1 MLGHLL
7 GRNPLQELFDER
19 AIILQG
25 YLVKTP
31 TNIHLPRPNEH
42 RSKDRSRSRRASRN
56 SISMASSTR
65 LSAFRALFASTSLPS
80 LLPLALLLMLLQQDT
95 LAFLHPKAF
104 AFSSTAAAGP
114 TQRVRQPIVEM
125 MAGDGA
131 SSTLSAGTVAV
142 VVGYQSG
149 AAQLLAAKM
158 ATMHKDAI
166 VRAIFDKGDDSD
178 SEAASFPVNV
188 QVTYK
193 NLESVMAEDLAGASV
208 ALISLDKGPGAEVGA
223 DPGNYLSLPTL
234 LAAIPESAK
243 VLVAAY
249 ANDTSGTGQGGGGGL
264 QLNIFAKGV
273 NPKEAVEAIRRESGG
288 SRIVLVQ
295 HARLFGAANP
305 FTVGGKATQPLPFV
319 SGPLQRP
326 VVEESYAKQN
336 ILLALGSSLSRN
348 ANAATL
354 RSTLAEAMVRAVEVV
369 GSIADFSVVS
379 LEGQAPCVGDWE
391 QQLAGL
397 DTRGGVTVF
406 EKVLAANE
414 RVDLPVLQDWLKDD
428 FGAGLSTLAISR
440 VLNSPKPAIVAMT
453 DSGADIIWQFVQKDL
468 KIRGSGRWCIQ
479 LDNVS
484 KSIKILREDAT
495 GGMLTEALPGE
506 EELLQ
511 RFSAA
516 INRLVYSRKLS
527 KRR

>member
-1 MLGHLL
+1 MHK
-7 GRNPLQELFDER
+7 DTTVR
-19 AIILQG
+19 AILD
-25 YLVKTP
+25 K
-31 TNIHLPRPNEH
+31 
-42 RSKDRSRSRRASRN
+42 
-56 SISMASSTR
+56 
-65 LSAFRALFASTSLPS
+65 
-80 LLPLALLLMLLQQDT
+80 
-95 LAFLHPKAF
+95 
-104 AFSSTAAAGP
+104 
-114 TQRVRQPIVEM
+114 
-125 MAGDGA
+125 GDG
-131 SSTLSAGTVAV
+131 
-142 VVGYQSG
+142 SG
-149 AAQLLAAKM
+149 AAALP
-158 ATMHKDAI
+158 
-166 VRAIFDKGDDSD
+166 GS
-178 SEAASFPVNV
+178 V
-188 QVTYK
+188 QVSYK
-193 NLESVMAEDLAGASV
+193 NLDSVTAGDLAGATV
-208 ALISLDKGPGAEVGA
+208 ALISLDKGPGAETGA

-234 LAAIPESAK
+234 LAAIPASTK

-249 ANDTSGTGQGGGGGL
+249 ANDTAGAGQGGGGGL

-273 NPKEAVEAIRRESGG
+273 NPKEAVEAVRGG
-288 SRIVLVQ
+288 SGASRVVLAQ
-295 HARLFGAANP
+295 HARLFGAAVP
-305 FTVGGKATQPLPFV
+305 PIAGGEAAQPLPFV
-319 SGPLQRP
+319 GGPLQKP

-348 ANAATL
+348 PDAATL
-354 RSTLAEAMVRAVEVV
+354 RSTLAEALGRAAGVV
-369 GSIADFSVVS
+369 GTIADFSVVS
-379 LEGQAPCVGDWE
+379 LEGQAPSGGDWE

-468 KIRGSGRWCIQ
+468 KVQGSGRWCIQ

-484 KSIKILREDAT
+484 NSIKILSEDAR